1 MDPVEEQ
8 QQELEV
14 LESIYPDE
22 LTLLN
27 ETTFII
33 RINLDTPSERKHALN
48 LQVKYPPTY
57 PEVIP
62 ELYLDIAEDQEEDES
77 DEYDD
82 DYYDDNDDDED
93 DEDTKA
99 AKLALNMSET
109 IEFTRTELNQLLGKL
124 NEEAEMNIGMPSVFA
139 LTTLLKDEAEL
150 LFEQILKQK
159 EQDYEHER
167 ELKEQEE
174 QKKFIGTKVTKESF
188 SKWRDEFRKEIKYDE
203 QLLERFEKMHQ
214 GKLTGRQIFEKG
226 LAGNEDDTNPNDDEI
241 VDSMKKVTV

>member
-27 ETTFII
+27 DTTFII

-174 QKKFIGTKVTKESF
+174 QKKFIGTEVTKELF

>member
-27 ETTFII
+27 DTTFII

-174 QKKFIGTKVTKESF
+174 QKKFIGTKVTKELF